1 MNIKSLTIKST
12 VILELEVMTEL
23 TEDEFYDNGNIAE
36 NIAAL
41 LGINPKKIKI
51 MDVVRFVI
59 FFKSETIGFIDLN
72 LFIYLCMFFVI
83 KTSFS
88 EKQTPKDENDEKH
101 QVFTTIIHVGSVEN
115 DVTTKK
121 EQLWPLQ
128 SVLVKNQNKPIAL
141 VKLMIFLNPKKKLP
155 N

>member
-51 MDVVRFVI
+51 MDVR
-59 FFKSETIGFIDLN
+59 
-72 LFIYLCMFFVI
+72 
-83 KTSFS
+83 
-88 EKQTPKDENDEKH
+88 
-101 QVFTTIIHVGSVEN
+101 
-115 DVTTKK
+115 
-121 EQLWPLQ
+121 
-128 SVLVKNQNKPIAL
+128 
-141 VKLMIFLNPKKKLP
+141 
-155 N
+155 

>member
-59 FFKSETIGFIDLN
+59 FSSQKPSDL
-72 LFIYLCMFFVI
+72 L
-83 KTSFS
+83 T
-88 EKQTPKDENDEKH
+88 
-101 QVFTTIIHVGSVEN
+101 
-115 DVTTKK
+115 
-121 EQLWPLQ
+121 
-128 SVLVKNQNKPIAL
+128 
-141 VKLMIFLNPKKKLP
+141 
-155 N
+155 

>member
-59 FFKSETIGFIDLN
+59 FSNQVQRGRSEGAE
-72 LFIYLCMFFVI
+72 VRA
-83 KTSFS
+83 
-88 EKQTPKDENDEKH
+88 
-101 QVFTTIIHVGSVEN
+101 GS
-115 DVTTKK
+115 
-121 EQLWPLQ
+121 
-128 SVLVKNQNKPIAL
+128 
-141 VKLMIFLNPKKKLP
+141 
-155 N
+155 

>member
-59 FFKSETIGFIDLN
+59 FSSQKPFN
-72 LFIYLCMFFVI
+72 LLTLIYFLCM
-83 KTSFS
+83 
-88 EKQTPKDENDEKH
+88 
-101 QVFTTIIHVGSVEN
+101 
-115 DVTTKK
+115 
-121 EQLWPLQ
+121 
-128 SVLVKNQNKPIAL
+128 
-141 VKLMIFLNPKKKLP
+141 
-155 N
+155 

>member
-51 MDVVRFVI
+51 MDVVRLVN
-59 FFKSETIGFIDLN
+59 FFQSGPKSGWSEGAEVKDRKSERTLE
-72 LFIYLCMFFVI
+72 
-83 KTSFS
+83 S
-88 EKQTPKDENDEKH
+88 
-101 QVFTTIIHVGSVEN
+101 
-115 DVTTKK
+115 
-121 EQLWPLQ
+121 
-128 SVLVKNQNKPIAL
+128 
-141 VKLMIFLNPKKKLP
+141 IFLFMFQYVFST
-155 N
+155 

>member
-1 MNIKSLTIKST
+1 MIEIVYLFYKRFNTSGEYKMNIKSLTIKST

-59 FFKSETIGFIDLN
+59 FFKSETI
-72 LFIYLCMFFVI
+72 
-83 KTSFS
+83 
-88 EKQTPKDENDEKH
+88 
-101 QVFTTIIHVGSVEN
+101 
-115 DVTTKK
+115 
-121 EQLWPLQ
+121 
-128 SVLVKNQNKPIAL
+128 
-141 VKLMIFLNPKKKLP
+141 
-155 N
+155 

>member
-51 MDVVRFVI
+51 MDVVRFRY
-59 FFKSETIGFIDLN
+59 FFKSG
-72 LFIYLCMFFVI
+72 
-83 KTSFS
+83 
-88 EKQTPKDENDEKH
+88 PKWE
-101 QVFTTIIHVGSVEN
+101 VRRS
-115 DVTTKK
+115 
-121 EQLWPLQ
+121 
-128 SVLVKNQNKPIAL
+128 
-141 VKLMIFLNPKKKLP
+141 
-155 N
+155 

>member
-1 MNIKSLTIKST
+1 MIEIVYLFYKRVNTSREYKMNIKSLTIKST

-59 FFKSETIGFIDLN
+59 FSSQIQSGWSEG
-72 LFIYLCMFFVI
+72 
-83 KTSFS
+83 
-88 EKQTPKDENDEKH
+88 ENCR
-101 QVFTTIIHVGSVEN
+101 II
-115 DVTTKK
+115 
-121 EQLWPLQ
+121 
-128 SVLVKNQNKPIAL
+128 
-141 VKLMIFLNPKKKLP
+141 
-155 N
+155 

>member
-1 MNIKSLTIKST
+1 VIEIVYLFYKRVNTSGEYIMNIKSLTIKST

-59 FFKSETIGFIDLN
+59 FFKSETN
-72 LFIYLCMFFVI
+72 
-83 KTSFS
+83 
-88 EKQTPKDENDEKH
+88 
-101 QVFTTIIHVGSVEN
+101 
-115 DVTTKK
+115 
-121 EQLWPLQ
+121 
-128 SVLVKNQNKPIAL
+128 
-141 VKLMIFLNPKKKLP
+141 
-155 N
+155 